1 MIQMWEMKLCDLCN
15 SCDTIFE
22 IAKDSEK
29 KNYAIKQC
37 KFCNWAKE
45 VYNQVMLIMQS

>member
-1 MIQMWEMKLCDLCN
+1 MWEMKLCDLCN

-37 KFCNWAKE
+37 KFCNLAKE
-45 VYNQVMLIMQS
+45 VHNQVMLIMQS